1 MNNNIIVEFDYKN
14 DSKIINEIYR
24 EIKTECRYKYILFMD
39 MFIKECFSN
48 IKNKN
53 DKFIL
58 NFYNTDIEVEY
69 IGKKTIILQSEI
81 YSIKIDM
88 SNVTLFYKRYMK
100 KIIYVYLYK
109 ILLNKYV

>member
-24 EIKTECRYKYILFMD
+24 EIKTECIYKHILFID
-39 MFIKECFSN
+39 IFIKECFSN

-53 DKFIL
+53 YKFIL
-58 NFYNTDIEVEY
+58 DFYNIDIEVEC
-69 IGKKTIILQSEI
+69 IDKKVIILQSEV

-88 SNVTLFYKRYMK
+88 SNANLFYKRYMK
-100 KIIYVYLYK
+100 KTIYVYLYK